1 MSVDP
6 KSRPFS
12 VRLRERF
19 QRHSPWEHFLGLWLA
34 RKFTTSGITVAA
46 GGGPMP
52 MVLNQGGEIHTG
64 NCQFYSGV
72 RLEVGRGAVIRIGN
86 GTYLN
91 RRTLVVAHDR
101 VEIGKL
107 CKIAWDVVIMDTDQH
122 VIPQIENRNLP
133 VVIGDEV
140 WIGCRAII
148 LKGVTIGSRAV
159 IAAGSVVT
167 KDVPPDSIAAGVPAR
182 VIRCINPSTP
192 STPGTPGMPGGAA

>member
-6 KSRPFS
+6 KTRPFM

-19 QRHSPWEHFLGLWLA
+19 HRHSPWEHLLGLWLS

-46 GGGPMP
+46 DGRPLP
-52 MVLNQGGEIHTG
+52 RIVNEGGEIHTG
-64 NCQFYSGV
+64 NCQFFAGV
-72 RLEVGRGAVIRIGN
+72 RIEVGKGAVIRIGN

-91 RRTLVVAHDR
+91 RRTVVVAHDR
-101 VEIGKL
+101 IEIGRN
-107 CKIAWDVVIMDTDQH
+107 CRIAWDVVIMDTDQH
-122 VIPQIENRNLP
+122 IIPQMQNDNRP

-148 LKGVTIGSRAV
+148 LKGVTIGHHSV

-167 KDVPPDSIAAGVPAR
+167 KNIPPDSVAAGVPAR
-182 VIRCINPSTP
+182 VIQTLKP
-192 STPGTPGMPGGAA
+192 MVAA